1 MVLSHPF
8 HCPTR
13 VVQGQEFASTVS
25 AILDG
30 RTYLLVTSG
39 GWRARGAVDRLGDR
53 CGAPAAMISGI
64 VTNPRLGPVMSL
76 ARGVPNIEAVVALGG
91 GSVLDST
98 KAIAALASTGEASF
112 IEHLREGAPLAD
124 AADFPPIIAV
134 PTTSGTGSEVTRWG
148 TIWGD
153 DGAKHSVTDPR
164 LYPSHAVLD
173 SQLCV
178 SMPTSLTLTTGL
190 DALSHAMEAIWNKR
204 HGSITDALS
213 SHAIG
218 LLRSNLA
225 RAMES
230 PEDLAARDAVQTAAV
245 LAGFAMGTTQTALAH
260 SISYPF
266 TSIFDVP
273 HGLACSFTLA
283 ECARYNGAKYPERLQ
298 PIAGGFGCRVGDLP
312 QAIIEW
318 FVELGVPSA
327 LAEYVGPDTAG
338 LLGGELINPVRA
350 ANNIRDADDAAARRI
365 VEAAFESL
373 TPRDG

>member
-1 MVLSHPF
+1 LVLSHPF

-13 VVQGQEFASTVS
+13 VVQGQEFASAVS

-39 GWRARGAVDRLGDR
+39 GWRARGAVDRLGNC
-53 CGAPAAMISGI
+53 CGAPVATIVGI
-64 VTNPRLGPVMSL
+64 ETNPRLGLVMSL
-76 ARGVPNIEAVVALGG
+76 ASGVSNAEAVVALGG
-91 GSVLDST
+91 GSVLDAA
-98 KAIAALASTGEASF
+98 KAIAALSSAGAAGF
-112 IEHLREGAPLAD
+112 VEHLTKGVPLGAATR
-124 AADFPPIIAV
+124 FPPIIAV

-153 DGAKHSVTDPR
+153 DGAKHSVTDER

-173 SQLCV
+173 PQLCV
-178 SMPTSLTLTTGL
+178 SMPASLTLSTGL

-204 HGSITDALS
+204 HGSITDALA

-218 LLRSNLA
+218 LLRASLFKA
-225 RAMES
+225 LDS
-230 PEDLAARDAVQTAAV
+230 PADLVARDAMQTAAV

-266 TSIFDVP
+266 TSTFDVP

-283 ECARYNGAKYPERLQ
+283 ECARYNGAGNPGRLQ
-298 PIAGGFGCRVGDLP
+298 PIAAGFGCSTRELP
-312 QAIIEW
+312 GAILEW
-318 FVELGVPSA
+318 FLELGVPSA
-327 LAEYVGPDTAG
+327 LANYVGPDSVG
-338 LLGGELINPVRA
+338 QLGGELINPARA